1 MLSSFLNSPFE
12 RFSVEKYFAPNSD
25 INWAYYALPF
35 SSLSA
40 FRVFWSFPCD
50 RVCQIFFQSSRRETI
65 LRWRLVKIWKEDSL
79 LQKRKINWYLYRAFK
94 LWRARVDM
102 SIYAFWTKHCRFVRV
117 SKVKYGTVGPFFEL
131 RGTVELFAGRLRIFP
146 ARTSLNTVR

>member
-25 INWAYYALPF
+25 INWAYSALLF

-40 FRVFWSFPCD
+40 FRVFWAFPCY
-50 RVCQIFFQSSRRETI
+50 RVCQIFFQSSRRKTI
-65 LRWRLVKIWKEDSL
+65 LQWRLVKIWKEDSL
-79 LQKRKINWYLYRAFK
+79 LQKRKINWFLYRAFK

-102 SIYAFWTKHCRFVRV
+102 SIYAFWTKHCKFVRV
-117 SKVKYGTVGPFFEL
+117 SKVEYGPYYMVLSVRFSNLEEPSNCLQVVWEYSP
-131 RGTVELFAGRLRIFP
+131 RGLL
-146 ARTSLNTVR
+146 